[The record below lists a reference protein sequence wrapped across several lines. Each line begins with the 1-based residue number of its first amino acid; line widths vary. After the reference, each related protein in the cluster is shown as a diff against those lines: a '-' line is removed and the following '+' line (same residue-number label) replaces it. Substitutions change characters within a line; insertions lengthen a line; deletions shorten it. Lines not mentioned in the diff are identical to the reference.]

1 MKFPYLYMK
10 KQKRR
15 KSDGEQKSSCR
26 REQDEKKEECN
37 GGAAAA
43 MAANG
48 DTAGDTRFHIQLSDS
63 VRIVDCIQGLQV

>member
-48 DTAGDTRFHIQLSDS
+48 DTAGDTRFYIRLSDS